1 MTDPLLFTIVF
12 LAALLQTTSGFGFA
26 LMAMPL
32 VALVIG
38 VKAAAP
44 LVALTGSH
52 PLRGQLWRA
61 IAAASIGAWCCRWLP
76 PPRWGCRWGFGR

>member
-1 MTDPLLFTIVF
+1 MTNFFLLIIVF
-12 LAALLQTTSGFGFA
+12 LAAFLQTTSGFGFV

-44 LVALTGSH
+44 LVLLTLLIGLLVV
-52 PLRGQLWRA
+52 PLVWP
-61 IAAASIGAWCCRWLP
+61 I
-76 PPRWGCRWGFGR
+76 